1 MKHLLLLLFMALA
14 SFSGMALEGSWRG
27 MLDLGRVQMALVL
40 NFSHDAQGNAVC
52 TFDSPDQG
60 VYGLATKVCL
70 LTDDSVAVEVTIARI
85 KVSGRIVGHKIEGM
99 FEQSSVRLPLVLE
112 YQQPEATEDLPY
124 AVSEVEIASDGAML
138 SGTLCMPVEPCALVV
153 MVTGSGPQNR
163 DEELMGHRPFAVL
176 ADSLARAGIAS
187 IRYDDRGVAQSTGDF
202 AAATTDTFALD
213 AQRVVEHARTIFAGK
228 VGIIG
233 HSEGGYIAYQLAAE
247 GVVDF
252 AVSIAGPAIPCRE
265 IILDQNR
272 FSLEKAGLS
281 EEQITTALAIVSEA
295 FDVIAAG
302 GTPDFDAIAGERAS
316 QLPESLMASL
326 RATSQA
332 STTLWVRRFVQLD
345 AAPYLR
351 TIKCPLMAIFGTLD
365 TQVRSSA
372 NYPRVS
378 ELCPSANAVEYPG
391 LNHLMQHAVTGAV
404 TEYSQIPETMSPEVI
419 ADIAAFIRSVCPS
432 LSLQ

>member
-138 SGTLCMPVEPCALVV
+138 SGTLCMPAEPCALVV

-213 AQRVVEHARTIFAGK
+213 AQRVVEHARTIFCRQSRHHRPQRRR
-228 VGIIG
+228 I
-233 HSEGGYIAYQLAAE
+233 HRLPTRRRRRGGLCRINSRSGYPLPRDYTRPKSLLARK
-247 GVVDF
+247 
-252 AVSIAGPAIPCRE
+252 SR
-265 IILDQNR
+265 
-272 FSLEKAGLS
+272 LERGTNYHGLS
-281 EEQITTALAIVSEA
+281 HCE
-295 FDVIAAG
+295 
-302 GTPDFDAIAGERAS
+302 
-316 QLPESLMASL
+316 
-326 RATSQA
+326 
-332 STTLWVRRFVQLD
+332 
-345 AAPYLR
+345 
-351 TIKCPLMAIFGTLD
+351 
-365 TQVRSSA
+365 
-372 NYPRVS
+372 
-378 ELCPSANAVEYPG
+378 
-391 LNHLMQHAVTGAV
+391 
-404 TEYSQIPETMSPEVI
+404 
-419 ADIAAFIRSVCPS
+419 
-432 LSLQ
+432 